1 MSTLIAGVE
10 ARFSRAKRVIQRMA
24 LAPTLV
30 RLVILVAG
38 TAAMLLAFPPVAP
51 LLLAILLPVL
61 FPRGFAATFFIVLT
75 VFMWLVNTTV
85 NTDAITWWRVA
96 ALAYALYLVHVT
108 SALAAVLPYDSV
120 LTPGVFRPWILRA
133 AAVGVLTAV
142 VSIFVFGLSSVFK
155 GGHEY
160 VAATVGGLVVLIT
173 TAIFLAYLG
182 NRRQ

>member
-1 MSTLIAGVE
+1 MSMLIAGVE
-10 ARFSRAKRVIQRMA
+10 ARFSRIKRVFRRMA

-38 TAAMLLAFPPVAP
+38 VAAMLLAFPLTPP
-51 LLLAILLPVL
+51 LLLAVLLPVL
-61 FPRGFAATFFIVLT
+61 FPRGFAATFFIALT
-75 VFMWLVNTTV
+75 VLMWLINTTV
-85 NTDAITWWRVA
+85 NTDAVTWWRVA
-96 ALAYALYLVHVT
+96 ALAYALYLVHVG

-133 AAVGVLTAV
+133 AAVGVLTAL
-142 VSIFVFGLSSVFK
+142 VSVFVFGLSSVFK
-155 GGHEY
+155 DGHQY
-160 VAATVGGLVVLIT
+160 VAATLGGLVLLLT